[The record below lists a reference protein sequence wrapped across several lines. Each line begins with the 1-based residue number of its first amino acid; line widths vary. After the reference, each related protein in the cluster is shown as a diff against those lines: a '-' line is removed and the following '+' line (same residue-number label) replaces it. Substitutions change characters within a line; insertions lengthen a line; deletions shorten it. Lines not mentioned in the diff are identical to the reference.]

1 MSLTDIFRSRKTPPR
16 DTRPIMPAMKASD
29 IKRGEFMANIK
40 RHEDNIARRNGVIEA
55 LIAEQKDEMLVLAA
69 ERAGEARINAPLLE
83 LAAAKLDA
91 ELNLDAAFS
100 DLPDIS
106 TAIADAPEEMREAAE

>member
-1 MSLTDIFRSRKTPPR
+1 MNLIPFRNKNTPTR
-16 DTRPIMPAMKASD
+16 DTGPIKPASSLSD
-29 IKRGEFMANIK
+29 IKRGELMASIK
-40 RHEDNIARRNGVIEA
+40 RHEESIAHRTKMIEA
-55 LIAEQKDEMLVLAA
+55 LIADQKDEMLVLAS
-69 ERAGEARINAPLLE
+69 ERAGEARINAPLIE

>member
-1 MSLTDIFRSRKTPPR
+1 MSLIPFRNKKTSPR
-16 DTRPIMPAMKASD
+16 DTGPIKPASSLSD
-29 IKRGEFMANIK
+29 IKRGELMASIK
-40 RHEDNIARRNGVIEA
+40 RHEESIAHRTKMIEA
-55 LIAEQKDEMLVLAA
+55 LIADQKDEMLVLAS
-69 ERAGEARINAPLLE
+69 ERAGEARINAPLIE

-106 TAIADAPEEMREAAE
+106 TAIADAPEMRAAAE